1 MEGESRMIK
10 YTRMVVILSS
20 LLIIMLIFS
29 ASPYQR
35 NEIRF
40 EANSCKTLNTK
51 NLCGEI
57 FSTSTFSDYTGMAK
71 LYIFNNFVY
80 NSTSQKGANI
90 IESIKI
96 CGLKGDTASGLVKF
110 YNFTITN
117 KEFYGKNIKL
127 GIGRYKIDA
136 VTIFDYY
143 NKSDFLNSTLS
154 GKENTIIMNQ
164 EGFSVLNYFEI
175 LDGLVII
182 GLLSLIF
189 KKSKNRIPI

>member
-1 MEGESRMIK
+1 MEGESGMIR
-10 YTRMVVILSS
+10 YTRLVIILSS

-29 ASPYQR
+29 SSPYQG
-35 NEIRF
+35 NEISF
-40 EANSCKTLNTK
+40 EVNSCKTLNTK

-57 FSTSTFSDYTGMAK
+57 FSTSTFSDYSGMAR
-71 LYIFNNFVY
+71 LCIFNNFVY
-80 NSTSQKGANI
+80 NGIPPKGVNI

-96 CGLKGDTASGLVKF
+96 CNLKGDNVSGLVKF